1 VVVIIGVLGILLL
14 LLLVQPFPTE
24 KALRSNCYNNL
35 RQIGV
40 SFRLFAVDNREVFP
54 PGVSTNQG
62 GSREYGAAA
71 YAHWV
76 PARNELGTP
85 SVLICPTDDRLAATN
100 FFRVRDTNV
109 SYFVNLD
116 AATSRPDMILS
127 GERNLTLNGAKT
139 MPGLVSLTDGQTLS
153 WDRRLHRTRGHLL
166 YVNGSVAWVTN
177 LLINS
182 PDSGVVH
189 LTNRLAVP

>member
-1 VVVIIGVLGILLL
+1 MIIGVLGIFFL

-24 KALRSNCYNNL
+24 KALRTNCYNNL
-35 RQIGV
+35 RSIGV
-40 SFRLFAVDNREVFP
+40 SLRLFAADNMEVFP

-100 FFRVRDTNV
+100 FSQVRQTNV
-109 SYFVNLD
+109 SYFVSLD
-116 AATSRPDMILS
+116 AKTSRPAAARE
-127 GERNLTLNGAKT
+127 GCAA
-139 MPGLVSLTDGQTLS
+139 
-153 WDRRLHRTRGHLL
+153 RG
-166 YVNGSVAWVTN
+166 
-177 LLINS
+177 
-182 PDSGVVH
+182 
-189 LTNRLAVP
+189 